1 MGMRRFF
8 MRDTLRRRP
17 ENSFLLRDGR
27 RQSENRTGEDQ
38 RDTAIVFSLPII
50 FSTGGRARR
59 MTVRM
64 ASGRM

>member
-1 MGMRRFF
+1 MEEDADFYARKMYDLFALNVMYYGYGHQLEVAITFRR
-8 MRDTLRRRP
+8 
-17 ENSFLLRDGR
+17 
-27 RQSENRTGEDQ
+27 
-38 RDTAIVFSLPII
+38 AIT